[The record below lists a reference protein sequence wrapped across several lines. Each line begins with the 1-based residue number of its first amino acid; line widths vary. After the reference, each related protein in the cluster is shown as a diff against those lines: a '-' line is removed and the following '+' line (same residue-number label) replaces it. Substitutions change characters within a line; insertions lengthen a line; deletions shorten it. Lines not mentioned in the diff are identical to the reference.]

1 MHSTPVSFLLD
12 YNIVI
17 FGLLV
22 FMALRAIRY
31 MIKARRNLDL
41 LFFATLFA
49 ASMFYS
55 VHNKPYFYL
64 AIVTI
69 AIAIVGPLPEEEVE
83 RSPLARPEEDSP
95 PLPAG

>member
-1 MHSTPVSFLLD
+1 MHSMPVSFLLD
-12 YNIVI
+12 YNMVI
-17 FGLLV
+17 LGVLV
-22 FMALRAIRY
+22 FVALRAIRY
-31 MIKARRNLDL
+31 LVKARRTLEL

-55 VHNKPYFYL
+55 LHNKPYFYL

-69 AIAIVGPLPEEEVE
+69 VIAVVGPLPEEEPE